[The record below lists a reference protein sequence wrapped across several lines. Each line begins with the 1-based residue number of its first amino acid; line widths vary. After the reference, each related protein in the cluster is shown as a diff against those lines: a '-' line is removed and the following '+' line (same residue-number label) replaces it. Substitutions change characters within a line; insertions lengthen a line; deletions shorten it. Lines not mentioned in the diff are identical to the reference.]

1 MKDILLGNE
10 ACPCKEGL
18 PHTLMLQT
26 YIKLQRRK
34 DIKIIHAAC
43 IYTTCLLVQYP
54 VDVLYCIYVTVV
66 ANLSRRKL

>member
-1 MKDILLGNE
+1 MGKLLKKKCLQNHAKHE
-10 ACPCKEGL
+10 KI
-18 PHTLMLQT
+18 MLQT

>member
-1 MKDILLGNE
+1 MGKLFKKKCLQNHAKHEKI
-10 ACPCKEGL
+10 
-18 PHTLMLQT
+18 MLQT

-66 ANLSRRKL
+66 ANLSRQKL

>member
-1 MKDILLGNE
+1 MGKLFQKICLQNHE
-10 ACPCKEGL
+10 KHEKI
-18 PHTLMLQT
+18 MLQT
-26 YIKLQRRK
+26 YIKLQRRI

-43 IYTTCLLVQYP
+43 MYTTCLLVQYP